1 MKNLGG
7 WTRLGIVLTVLWTL
21 VVLIELWIEF
31 KQGPFGLG
39 LLTDT
44 VETGEPISSLG
55 FRDSIPVDQVL
66 NVGKFSSVLLIPV
79 LSMWV
84 LGLAWAW
91 VRAGFNLAR
100 NGPRRGTEGERIRDW
115 LSSRT
120 RTRQR

>member
-44 VETGEPISSLG
+44 ETGEPISSLG
-55 FRDSIPVDQVL
+55 ENQFRDVDQVL

-91 VRAGFNLAR
+91 VRAGFQS
-100 NGPRRGTEGERIRDW
+100 GPKTDLGGR
-115 LSSRT
+115 
-120 RTRQR
+120 

>member
-55 FRDSIPVDQVL
+55 FRDSIPSRPSPQRWKIFISSADPRFID
-66 NVGKFSSVLLIPV
+66 VGV
-79 LSMWV
+79 
-84 LGLAWAW
+84 
-91 VRAGFNLAR
+91 GFGVGVGSRWLQS
-100 NGPRRGTEGERIRDW
+100 GPK
-115 LSSRT
+115 RT
-120 RTRQR
+120 